1 MRRKYGSYLFLC
13 ITKPLVTRYNLLPV
27 NYRIDMKKTFIA
39 ITAIFGINL
48 LSAFNSV
55 AAPAKFYGTDYS
67 GVYACKGSNAKV
79 GDYELTITFSLNK
92 ANSSGNIGN
101 YDLSVQTE
109 NPTAYKGQ
117 AIVKGS
123 DMALTI
129 KFIDGNKHT
138 YSTGL
143 AKFKRIYIE
152 ERRFSYM
159 SEYYESDA
167 NANANASADKP
178 GNFGSEVCVQ
188 KPSNTSSPS

>member
-1 MRRKYGSYLFLC
+1 MRRKYVSYLFLC

-48 LSAFNSV
+48 LSVFNSV

-79 GDYELTITFSLNK
+79 GDYELTVTFSLNK

-109 NPTAYKGQ
+109 NPTAYTGQ
-117 AIVKGS
+117 AIVKGN

-129 KFIDGNKHT
+129 KFVDGNKHT

-159 SEYYESDA
+159 SEYYESDTGA
-167 NANANASADKP
+167 NANANSDKP
-178 GNFGSEVCVQ
+178 GNFGSEECIQ
-188 KPSNTSSPS
+188 KPSNPAAS